1 MGVLCRVPIVGF
13 SNKVVGFMFRH
24 LHGAELPRV
33 KKAIKCILTFGL
45 VQMDKKGPSKLL
57 FYTNCSRFCSLSFFV
72 ISILPI
78 HVWYGTMRLLKA
90 PQSLPLFGV
99 VNTHTIANRQKAN
112 IMNPG
117 GHKMK

>member
-1 MGVLCRVPIVGF
+1 MDVLCRVPIVGF

-57 FYTNCSRFCSLSFFV
+57 FYTVAGFVPFLFFV